1 MEPVAS
7 VILISLVV
15 SGVMVSIA
23 YGVAKRRAQR
33 QVTGTLRAASAV
45 VASAVAAADSVDALK
60 GLAQD
65 LASLF
70 DADACAVVLPDR
82 VGTLKADP
90 VFGFPDEMRRT
101 IRTDEGLV
109 GACFTTGKPQVVP
122 DVDKDPRYIRWLPDV
137 RSLVAVPLRY
147 KERTLGVLNLESSK
161 RRYAEDDLAIL
172 VPLADQ
178 VAAAL
183 ENLELRVAAEDR
195 AAKEKALRN
204 DLQAI
209 SAVVLAG
216 VASASDLDAALHSM
230 IKEISARLGWES
242 LAVVLYGEDG
252 LLYTRAYFGYPV
264 HSTVIAFTPGVGII
278 GSVAASGEGRLTPDV
293 SEDPDYLDVVANT
306 RAEMC
311 VPLFSAAKVIGVLNA
326 ESPRPH
332 AFDESDFKMLNTL
345 GRQMAVVIE
354 RARLADIEREAL
366 RLLTEADQLKDDFI
380 ATVSHELRTPLT
392 SIKGYAQT
400 LLAREDQLTPQD
412 RSDFLQIMVRHCER
426 LARIVDTLL
435 LVSRMEAGE
444 VGSKPTYSSVL
455 ELAKD
460 ATEAAG
466 GDDRVQMEVPPR
478 LGLITDQFKVHH
490 ILRNLIENACKYS
503 PDTMP
508 VLVRAR
514 QDEDVVFI
522 EVIDGGEGIA
532 DGYEDRIFQRFQ
544 RLSEPGQATTPG
556 TGLGLYIAKRFATDL
571 GGDLWVERAS
581 ERHHS
586 GARFVLRLPALP
598 DRFADDSVR
607 VAGSER

>member
-1 MEPVAS
+1 MEPIAS

-23 YGVAKRRAQR
+23 YRIAKRRAQR

-60 GLAQD
+60 ELAQD

-70 DADACAVVLPDR
+70 EADACAVVLPDGS
-82 VGTLKADP
+82 GTLRADP
-90 VFGFPDEMRRT
+90 VFGFPDEMGRT

-109 GACFTTGKPQVVP
+109 GACFTTGQPQVVP
-122 DVDKDPRYIRWLPDV
+122 DVDKDPRYVRWLADV
-137 RSLVAVPLRY
+137 RSLIAVPLRY
-147 KERTLGVLNLESSK
+147 KERILGVLNLESSK

-183 ENLELRVAAEDR
+183 ENLELRVAAEER
-195 AAKEKALRN
+195 AAEERALRN

-278 GSVAASGEGRLTPDV
+278 GSVAVTGEGRLIADV
-293 SEDPDYLDVVANT
+293 AEDPDYLDIVANT

-311 VPLFSAAKVIGVLNA
+311 VPLFSGTKVIGVLNA
-326 ESPRPH
+326 ESPRPN
-332 AFDESDFKMLNTL
+332 AFDEGDFKMLNTL

-354 RARLADIEREAL
+354 RARLADIEKEAL
-366 RLLTEADQLKDDFI
+366 RLLKEADQLKDDFI

-400 LLAREDQLTPQD
+400 LLAREDQLGSQD
-412 RSDFLQIMVRHCER
+412 RSDFLKIMVRHCDR

-444 VGSKPTYSSVL
+444 VGSKPTYSSVADL
-455 ELAKD
+455 VQEAI
-460 ATEAAG
+460 EAAG
-466 GDDRVQMEVPPR
+466 GDDRIQTEIHPR

-503 PDTMP
+503 PSSVP
-508 VLVRAR
+508 VSVQAV
-514 QDEDVVFI
+514 QDEDVVLI
-522 EVIDGGEGIA
+522 EVLDGGEGIPE
-532 DGYEDRIFQRFQ
+532 GYEDRVFQRFY
-544 RLSEPGQATTPG
+544 RLSEPGQASTPG
-556 TGLGLYIAKRFATDL
+556 TGLGLYIAKRFAIDL
-571 GGDLWVERAS
+571 GGDLWVGQPRQG
-581 ERHHS
+581 HS

-598 DRFADDSVR
+598 AEFAPSTVR
-607 VAGSER
+607 IAGSEQ

>member
-7 VILISLVV
+7 IILISLVI
-15 SGVMVSIA
+15 SGAMVSIA
-23 YGVAKRRAQR
+23 YRVAKRRAQR

-65 LASLF
+65 LAALF
-70 DADACAVVLPDR
+70 DADACAVVLPD
-82 VGTLKADP
+82 GAGKLTADP

-122 DVDKDPRYIRWLPDV
+122 DVDKDPRYVRWLPEV

-195 AAKEKALRN
+195 ATKEKAIRN

-209 SAVVLAG
+209 SAVVMAG

-242 LAVVLYGEDG
+242 LAVVLYGDDG

-264 HSTVIAFTPGVGII
+264 HSTVIAFTPGIGII
-278 GSVAASGEGRLTPDV
+278 GSVAASGEGRLIPDV

-400 LLAREDQLTPQD
+400 LLAREDRLTPKD
-412 RSDFLQIMVRHCER
+412 RSEFLQIMVRHCDR

-444 VGSKPTYSSVL
+444 VGSKPTYASVQ
-455 ELAKD
+455 ELAKE
-460 ATEAAG
+460 AIEAAG
-466 GDDRVQMEVPPR
+466 GEDRVQTEIPSR

-503 PDTMP
+503 PDSMT
-508 VLVRAR
+508 VLVRAK
-514 QDEDVVFI
+514 QDEEVVLI
-522 EVIDGGEGIA
+522 EVIDGGDGIPEGL
-532 DGYEDRIFQRFQ
+532 EDRIFQRFQ

-571 GGDLWVERAS
+571 GGDLWVERAT

-598 DRFADDSVR
+598 DRFAHDTVR
-607 VAGSER
+607 VASSER